1 MDNEKAAKEL
11 GISIR
16 SLQRATKAGKVKV
29 AYQRGKSGKMEAVYD
44 ESEIA
49 RYKEELNEVVERE
62 PQFESTNIALTRR
75 DMNQAQIVAAIA
87 EAFVKALNVRTLE
100 APNHKRLV
108 DIDKQLALSV
118 SDAAELAGL
127 SKNFLLNAIHARKLK
142 ARIIG
147 RGYKIKRADLD
158 SYMKKL

>member
-1 MDNEKAAKEL
+1 MDNEEAAKEL
-11 GISIR
+11 GISVR

-29 AYQRGKSGKMEAVYD
+29 AYQRGKSGKMEAIYD
-44 ESEIA
+44 ENEIA
-49 RYKEELNEVVERE
+49 RYKKELNEVVEL
-62 PQFESTNIALTRR
+62 PAPLESSSYALTRR
-75 DMNQAQIVAAIA
+75 DMNQSQLVAALA
-87 EAFVKALNVRTLE
+87 EAFVKALNMTTLE
-100 APNHKRLV
+100 AQKPNRLI

-127 SKNFLLNAIHARKLK
+127 SKNFLLNAIHAGKLK

-158 SYMKKL
+158 SYIKKL